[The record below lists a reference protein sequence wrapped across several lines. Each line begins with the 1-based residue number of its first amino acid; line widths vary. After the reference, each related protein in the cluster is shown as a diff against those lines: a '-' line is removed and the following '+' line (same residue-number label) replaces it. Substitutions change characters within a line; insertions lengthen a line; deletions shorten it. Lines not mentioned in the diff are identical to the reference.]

1 MRKPAMH
8 QMFQVDNIFGLTNVL
23 THSER
28 LEKCVQTTSVDNLH
42 FLACAS
48 NPTKP
53 GRIVRFKIN
62 ERTSWTSIQYV

>member
-28 LEKCVQTTSVDNLH
+28 LEKCVQKTSVDNLH
-42 FLACAS
+42 F
-48 NPTKP
+48 
-53 GRIVRFKIN
+53 
-62 ERTSWTSIQYV
+62 